1 MRGRVRRRRRRIA
14 KYAPPDAAKDRRDG
28 TRRRAAGWHNGG
40 SAPPAAA
47 VPPNR
52 SPDARQ
58 LVLAL
63 AWLRVCAVVGQLS
76 TVLVVAFALRVPIP
90 VPALLGGIGVL
101 AAFGALAFWRLH
113 QSRGFGSIEA
123 VAHVAVDI
131 GVLGYLLYLTGGA
144 TNPFVSLLVMPIT
157 LAAAALRLR
166 HVAVVATLATATYL
180 VLMRFHLPLAS
191 VHPQSPSAAFD
202 LHIVGMALSFAITAA
217 LLCFFIARLA
227 AALRAQQAEA
237 EQERERALRDEG
249 ILAIAT
255 QAAGA
260 AHELNTPLSTIRTL
274 LAELR
279 REQPADSA
287 LGADLA
293 LLSGQAERCRDIL
306 REMVAV
312 GRNHLAGVAQ
322 RTTLGAFVADC
333 LHSFAL
339 LRPEIEVVDAAPGAL
354 AQRSVQI
361 APAVRHA
368 LLNLLNNAADASLG
382 SGEARIELGIAEH
395 AGMVELRVRDFGPG
409 LASPVQGVAGAGFL
423 SSKRDGLG
431 LGLALVNATAERLG
445 GELVAQRPDGGGTL
459 QRLRLPLIIHETPPR
474 SVTP

>member
-1 MRGRVRRRRRRIA
+1 M
-14 KYAPPDAAKDRRDG
+14 
-28 TRRRAAGWHNGG
+28 
-40 SAPPAAA
+40 
-47 VPPNR
+47 PPNR

-166 HVAVVATLATATYL
+166 HVAVVAALATATYL

-287 LGADLA
+287 LGTDLA

-339 LRPEIEVVDAAPGAL
+339 LRPEIEVVDATPGAL
-354 AQRSVQI
+354 AQRSARMRPVLI

-368 LLNLLNNAADASLG
+368 LLNLLNNAADASLA
-382 SGEARIELGIAEH
+382 SGQARIELGIAEH

-409 LASPVQGVAGAGFL
+409 LVSPVQGVAGAGFL

-459 QRLRLPLIIHETPPR
+459 QRLRLPLIIHETSPR